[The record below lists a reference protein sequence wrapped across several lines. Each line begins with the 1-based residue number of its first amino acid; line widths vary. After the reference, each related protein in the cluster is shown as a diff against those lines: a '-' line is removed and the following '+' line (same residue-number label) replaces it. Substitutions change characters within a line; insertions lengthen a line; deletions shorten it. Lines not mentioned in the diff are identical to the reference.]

1 MTVRA
6 SKFPECLVNEY
17 KEKRRQWAQEHLSEL
32 LISLCR
38 ENEINMIN
46 IRNGNPRKQKER
58 SDKYQAFFPTRVI
71 KST

>member
-32 LISLCR
+32 LLTLCR
-38 ENEINMIN
+38 ENEENMAN
-46 IRNGNPRKQKER
+46 IRDGNPRKQKER
-58 SDKYQAFFPTRVI
+58 SDKYQNFFPTRII